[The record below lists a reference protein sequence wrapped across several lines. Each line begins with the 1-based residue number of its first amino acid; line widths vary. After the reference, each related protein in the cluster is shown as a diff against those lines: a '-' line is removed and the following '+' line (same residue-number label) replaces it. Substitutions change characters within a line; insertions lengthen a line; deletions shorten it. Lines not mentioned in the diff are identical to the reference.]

1 MNMFVQGVAERSIM
15 LPSYYHAFQN
25 DGQATSLAL
34 GRWTE
39 ATRETAT
46 YPRLSS
52 HNNPNNHQLASSFW
66 QRNGSF
72 IKLRNLE
79 FGYKLPSALTG
90 RIGLR
95 KASVFVNGTDLLSLD
110 YVGVADP
117 EILSGYPAMRTFCI
131 GVSVEL

>member
-1 MNMFVQGVAERSIM
+1 MNLFVQGVAGRSII

-25 DGQATSLAL
+25 DGQITSMAL

-39 ATRETAT
+39 NTRDTAT

-52 HNNPNNHQLASSFW
+52 HNNPNNHQVASSFW
-66 QRNGSF
+66 QRNGSY
-72 IKLRNLE
+72 IKLRNMEL
-79 FGYKLPSALTG
+79 GYYLPSSFTG
-90 RIGLR
+90 RIGLK
-95 KASVFVNGTDLLSLD
+95 KASIFLNGTNLFSLD
-110 YVGVADP
+110 HVGVADP